1 MERDE
6 FSTYLTSNI
15 DIDEQAISLLPNS
28 CKTITLKKG
37 DFALREGETCKHT
50 FFIESG
56 LLKQYTLD
64 NKGKEHILL
73 FAPENWFVA
82 NIESV
87 HFNRPS
93 NYFIEAVEDTR
104 ILLVDEELILRLSQY
119 SRTFLEFNN
128 KLLHSH
134 ILSLQT
140 RVTQLLAASAEERYL
155 DFIKSYP
162 QLVMRVPQWMIAAYL
177 GIAPESL
184 SRVRGE
190 LTERNY
196 RSREA

>member
-1 MERDE
+1 MQNDN
-6 FSTYLTSNI
+6 FNTYLASNI
-15 DIDEQAISLLPNS
+15 DIDEQAISLLPAS
-28 CKTITLKKG
+28 CKTVTLKKG
-37 DFALREGETCKHT
+37 DFVLREGETCKHT

-73 FAPENWFVA
+73 FAPEHWFVA

-119 SRTFLEFNN
+119 SRAFLEFNN

-162 QLVMRVPQWMIAAYL
+162 QLAMRLPQWMIAAYL
-177 GIAPESL
+177 GITPESL

-190 LTERNY
+190 LTERNN

>member
-1 MERDE
+1 MMENVD
-6 FSTYLTSNI
+6 FGHYLTSNI
-15 DIDEQAISLLPNS
+15 DIDEQALELLPKS
-28 CKTITLKKG
+28 CKSIWLKKG

-73 FAPENWFVA
+73 FASEHWFVT

-93 NYFIEAVEDTR
+93 NYFIEAIEETR
-104 ILLVDEELILRLSQY
+104 IFLIDEEMIIRLSQHY
-119 SRTFLEFNN
+119 RTFLEFNN

-134 ILSLQT
+134 ILNLQT
-140 RVTQLLAASAEERYL
+140 RITQLLSATAEERYL

-162 QLVMRVPQWMIAAYL
+162 HLMLRVPQWMIAAYL
-177 GIAPESL
+177 GITPESL

-190 LTERNY
+190 LAERKI
-196 RSREA
+196 